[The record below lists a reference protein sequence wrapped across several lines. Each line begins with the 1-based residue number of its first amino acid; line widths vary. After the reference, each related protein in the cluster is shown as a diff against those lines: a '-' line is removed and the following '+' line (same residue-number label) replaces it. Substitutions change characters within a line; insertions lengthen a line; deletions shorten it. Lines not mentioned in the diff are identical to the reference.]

1 MRDRFG
7 AVARRRFRCGA
18 ALCIAA
24 LVPVGAGAQGFKF
37 EKDPGAQQRAAEE
50 AARGARVAEN
60 LSTPCKQAIKD
71 KKIAV
76 IIGEEQTNGVVLARQ
91 ENYGPHFQLIN
102 ARLQAL
108 GLRTYTPEE
117 IRKQIAQAEIDAY
130 FKNNPDA
137 ALSAAKRLGA
147 NFVLRGLIVSQA
159 TYNPIVRVNQVT
171 VGMGFTLAA
180 ADGRTVANA
189 GANAASYAG
198 PDVRAMALTLLNE
211 NADEVVSRLYS
222 EYCRNAEVAAP
233 AKARK

>member
-1 MRDRFG
+1 
-7 AVARRRFRCGA
+7 VARRRSRLRA
-18 ALCIAA
+18 ALFVAA
-24 LVPVGAGAQGFKF
+24 LVPICAGAQGFKF

-50 AARGARVAEN
+50 AARQGRVAQD
-60 LSTPCKQAIKD
+60 LSTPCKDAIKN

-76 IIGEEQTNGVVLARQ
+76 IIGEEQSNGVVLARQ

-102 ARLQAL
+102 GRLQAL

-159 TYNPIVRVNQVT
+159 TYNPIVRVNEVA

-222 EYCRNAEVAAP
+222 EYCRNAEVSAP

>member
-1 MRDRFG
+1 MATNVRIAVLRRVSVMLC
-7 AVARRRFRCGA
+7 AVALWPSA
-18 ALCIAA
+18 AL
-24 LVPVGAGAQGFKF
+24 AQGFKF

-50 AARGARVAEN
+50 AARGARVAQN
-60 LSTPCKQAIKD
+60 LSTPCKEAIKN

-76 IIGEEQTNGVVLARQ
+76 IIGEEQSNGVVLARQ

-102 ARLQAL
+102 GRLQAL

-137 ALSAAKRLGA
+137 ALSASKRLGA
-147 NFVLRGLIVSQA
+147 NFVLRGLITSQA
-159 TYNPIVRVNQVT
+159 TYNAIVRVNQVS

-189 GANAASYAG
+189 AASAASYAG
-198 PDVRAMALTLLNE
+198 PDVRAMAVTLLNE
-211 NADEVVSRLYS
+211 QADEVVSRLYS

>member
-1 MRDRFG
+1 MQDMFG
-7 AVARRRFRCGA
+7 AVARRRVRRCGA
-18 ALCIAA
+18 LCVAA
-24 LVPVGAGAQGFKF
+24 LVSFGAGAQGFKF
-37 EKDPGAQQRAAEE
+37 EKDPGADRQAAEA

-102 ARLQAL
+102 VRLQAL

-130 FKNNPDA
+130 FKNNPDL

-159 TYNPIVRVNQVT
+159 TYNPIVRVNQVA

-233 AKARK
+233 AKTRK